1 MPPAEVIAWLRDGV
15 LLVTLGVAVYTD
27 LAQGRVYNWCT
38 LPAIGLGLLLNYVA
52 GAASPAQG
60 NAVVGILGGPLISGL
75 AGLALAV
82 GIFGIAYL
90 LHVLGGGDVK
100 LMAAVGAIE
109 GWRFLLNAAF
119 FTACAGALV
128 AIGVLVWRG
137 RLAQGLKSSVEALVT
152 PRRFKKRRDAL
163 PDDAPELATIP
174 YTWAIAAGT
183 IVTWLLTAGPR
194 GGL

>member
-1 MPPAEVIAWLRDGV
+1 MPAAEVIAWLRDGV

-27 LAQGRVYNWCT
+27 VTRGKVYNWCT

-52 GAASPAQG
+52 GAAVPAQG
-60 NAVVGILGGPLISGL
+60 NAVAGILGGPLISGL

-82 GIFGIAYL
+82 GVFGIAYL

-109 GWRFLLNAAF
+109 GWRFLLNAAV

-137 RLAQGLKSSVEALVT
+137 RLAQGLKSSVQALVT
-152 PRRFKKRRDAL
+152 PRRFRKRREAL
-163 PDDAPELATIP
+163 PADAPELATIP
-174 YTWAIAAGT
+174 YTWAIAVGT
-183 IVTWLLTAGPR
+183 MVTWLLTSAP
-194 GGL
+194 